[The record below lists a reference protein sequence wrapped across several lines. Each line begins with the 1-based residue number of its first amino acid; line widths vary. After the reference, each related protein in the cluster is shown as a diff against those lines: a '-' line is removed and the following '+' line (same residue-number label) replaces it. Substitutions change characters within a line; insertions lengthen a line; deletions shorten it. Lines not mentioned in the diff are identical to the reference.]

1 MKYKSDDAEF
11 RIKALAESISEDPED
26 IEDEGD
32 NRFAVGRREYLVLTD
47 EEADEAAAEYIESSL
62 WAFNASFL
70 VSYMNL
76 PWEAEEMLS
85 TFSET
90 KCEDANDTFLALL
103 GGSGS
108 DQFTLFVSH
117 AISAG
122 GRGHFMN
129 SYDDNEDEVHQLI
142 SGIPGDDA
150 EYEWYY
156 IYRMC

>member
-1 MKYKSDDAEF
+1 MKYESDDAEF

-32 NRFAVGRREYLVLTD
+32 NRFSVGNREYLVLTD
-47 EEADEAAAEYIESSL
+47 EEANEEAQGYIEQSL
-62 WAFNASFL
+62 WAFNADFL

-85 TFSET
+85 NFSET

-103 GGSGS
+103 GGSDS
-108 DQFTLFVSH
+108 DQFARFVRH
-117 AISAG
+117 VIYAD

-129 SYDDNEDEVHQLI
+129 SYDGNEDEIHQLI
-142 SGIPGDDA
+142 SGTPGLDA
-150 EYEWYY
+150 QYEWYY
-156 IYRMC
+156 IYRMN